1 MKRQF
6 KGLQT
11 FLQIKKDFSVSAFVA
26 GLIVVLVGM
35 TSSAVIVFQAATA
48 YGATPTEASSWLG
61 ALCLGMGILT
71 LYFSLKYKAPVLM
84 AWSTPGAVLL
94 VSGAQGFSMAEVI
107 GAFVFSSFLV
117 FLFGITGWFEKI
129 MNRISLPMTSGLL
142 AGVLLH
148 FCLDAFTFF
157 KSAPWLVGG
166 MFFAY
171 VLGKKFSPRMTML
184 IVLIVGIV
192 IAAITGDLHANE
204 IHFGWTFFRFSSP
217 TFSVSSLVSIG
228 IPLFIVTMASQNLT
242 GLSVMRTYQFN
253 NPVSPLITGMGAM
266 NILTSFFGGFT
277 INLAAITAAIAMGPE
292 SHPKKEQRY
301 IAALVAGVSYFL
313 IGLFAASV
321 TSLFGAFPAAM
332 IAAIAGFALLGTVSS
347 GLETALADPQHKEAA
362 FITFVVAASGLS
374 FFGISS
380 AFWAVVIGVLAQFV
394 FTYTGKLYLKIR

>member
-1 MKRQF
+1 LKRQF

-11 FLQIKKDFSVSAFVA
+11 LSQIKKDFSISALVA

-48 YGATPTEASSWLG
+48 FGATATEASSWLG
-61 ALCLGMGILT
+61 SLCVGMGILT
-71 LYFSLKYKAPVLM
+71 VYFSLKYKAPVLM

-94 VSGAQGFSMAEVI
+94 VSGAQGFSLGEAI

-129 MNRISLPMTSGLL
+129 MNRISLAMTSALL

-148 FCLDAFTFF
+148 FCLDAFTSF

-166 MFFAY
+166 MFLAY
-171 VLGKKFSPRMTML
+171 VLGKRWQPRMTML
-184 IVLIVGIV
+184 FVLLAGLA
-192 IAAITGDLHANE
+192 IAIAMGE
-204 IHFGWTFFRFSSP
+204 FHFKDVHLGWTFFRFTNP
-217 TFSVSSLVSIG
+217 VFSFSSLMSLGV
-228 IPLFIVTMASQNLT
+228 PLFIVTMASQNLT
-242 GLSVMRTYQFN
+242 GLSVMRTYQFH
-253 NPVSPLITGMGAM
+253 NPVSPMISGMGVM
-266 NILTSFFGGFT
+266 NIITSFFGGFT

-292 SHPKKEQRY
+292 AHPNKDQRY
-301 IAALVAGVSYFL
+301 IAALVAGVSYFI

-332 IAAIAGFALLGTVSS
+332 IAAVAGFALLGTVSS
-347 GLETALADPQHKEAA
+347 GLEVALASPQDKEAA
-362 FITFVVAASGLS
+362 FITFAIAASGLT

-380 AFWAVVIGVLAQFV
+380 AFWAVVVGVLAQMILS
-394 FTYTGKLYLKIR
+394 YRKKLN